1 MMGRIVRKR
10 IFGTTQWLVRIL
22 CAVAL
27 LSVGFA
33 HSPAVSS
40 AAELTAVELAQYRLP
55 DGTLPV
61 LCVTE
66 KTPDGKE
73 HSKAYMPG
81 CEACRISA
89 AALLPTPPTEI
100 CEHLAFVRDDA
111 VVARNEAFRRQL
123 YPPNSGPRAPPA
135 LQALA

>member
-1 MMGRIVRKR
+1 MGRLVRKR
-10 IFGTTQWLVRIL
+10 IFGTTRLLVRIL
-22 CAVAL
+22 CAIAL

-33 HSPAVSS
+33 HRPAVAS
-40 AAELTAVELAQYRLP
+40 AAELTPVELAQYRLP

-66 KTPDGKE
+66 RTPDGKE

-89 AALLPTPPTEI
+89 AILLPTPPTDI
-100 CEHLAFVRDDA
+100 CEHLAFVREDI
-111 VVARNEAFRRQL
+111 VVTRDEAFRRQL
-123 YPPNSGPRAPPA
+123 YPPNSGPRAPPSPQI
-135 LQALA
+135 LV

>member
-1 MMGRIVRKR
+1 MGRIVRKLT
-10 IFGTTQWLVRIL
+10 FGTTRLLVRIL
-22 CAVAL
+22 CAIAL

-33 HSPAVSS
+33 HRPAVS
-40 AAELTAVELAQYRLP
+40 AAELTPLELAQYRLP

-66 KTPDGKE
+66 RTPDGKE

-89 AALLPTPPTEI
+89 AILLPTPPTDI
-100 CEHLAFVRDDA
+100 CEHLTFVREDI
-111 VVARNEAFRRQL
+111 VVARSETFRRQL

-135 LQALA
+135 LRTLA

>member
-1 MMGRIVRKR
+1 MGRIVRKLT
-10 IFGTTQWLVRIL
+10 FGTTRLLVRIL

-33 HSPAVSS
+33 HRPAVS
-40 AAELTAVELAQYRLP
+40 AAELTPVELAQYRLP

-66 KTPDGKE
+66 RTPDGKE

-89 AALLPTPPTEI
+89 AALLPTPPMDI
-100 CEHLAFVRDDA
+100 CEHLALVREDI
-111 VVARNEAFRRQL
+111 VVTRDEAFRRQL

-135 LQALA
+135 LRTLA

>member
-1 MMGRIVRKR
+1 MGRNVRKQ
-10 IFGTTQWLVRIL
+10 IFGIMQWPMRIL

-33 HSPAVSS
+33 HRPAVSS
-40 AAELTAVELAQYRLP
+40 AAELTLVELAQYSLP
-55 DGTLPV
+55 DGSLPI

-66 KTPDGKE
+66 KTPDGKG

-89 AALLPTPPTEI
+89 AVLLPTPPTDI
-100 CEHLAFVRDDA
+100 HEHLAFVREDVL
-111 VVARNEAFRRQL
+111 VVRSEAFGRQL
-123 YPPNSGPRAPPA
+123 YPPNSGPRAPPVFNA
-135 LQALA
+135 FV

>member
-1 MMGRIVRKR
+1 MRKR
-10 IFGTTQWLVRIL
+10 ILRTTRWLARIV

-40 AAELTAVELAQYRLP
+40 AAELTPFELAQYRLP

-66 KTPDGKE
+66 RTPDGKE

-89 AALLPTPPTEI
+89 AILLPTPPTDI
-100 CEHLAFVRDDA
+100 CEHLAFVRED
-111 VVARNEAFRRQL
+111 VIVAKDEAFRRQL
-123 YPPNSGPRAPPA
+123 YPPNNGPRAPPS
-135 LQALA
+135 LRNLA

>member
-1 MMGRIVRKR
+1 MMGRIVRKQT
-10 IFGTTQWLVRIL
+10 FGTTQWLVRIL

-33 HSPAVSS
+33 HRPAVS
-40 AAELTAVELAQYRLP
+40 AAELTPIELAQYRLP

-66 KTPDGKE
+66 RTPDGKE

-89 AALLPTPPTEI
+89 AILLPTPPTDI
-100 CEHLAFVRDDA
+100 CEHLAFVREDV
-111 VVARNEAFRRQL
+111 VVARSETFHRQL
-123 YPPNSGPRAPPA
+123 YPPNTGPRAPPT
-135 LQALA
+135 LPILA

>member
-1 MMGRIVRKR
+1 MGRIVRKR
-10 IFGTTQWLVRIL
+10 IFRTTRLLVRIL
-22 CAVAL
+22 CAIAL

-33 HSPAVSS
+33 HRPAVS
-40 AAELTAVELAQYRLP
+40 AAELTPLELAQYRLP

-66 KTPDGKE
+66 RTPDGKE

-89 AALLPTPPTEI
+89 TILLPTPPTDI
-100 CEHLAFVRDDA
+100 CEHLAFVREDV
-111 VVARNEAFRRQL
+111 VVARSETFRRQL

-135 LQALA
+135 LRTLA

>member
-1 MMGRIVRKR
+1 MRKR
-10 IFGTTQWLVRIL
+10 IFGTTQWIVRIL

-33 HSPAVSS
+33 HTPAVAS
-40 AAELTAVELAQYRLP
+40 AAELTTLELAQYRLP

-61 LCVTE
+61 ICVTE
-66 KTPDGKE
+66 RTPDGKE
-73 HSKAYMPG
+73 HGKTFMPG

-89 AALLPTPPTEI
+89 AILLPTPSTDI
-100 CEHLAFVRDDA
+100 FEHLAFVREDI
-111 VVARNEAFRRQL
+111 VVVRREAYHRQL

-135 LQALA
+135 LPILA

>member
-1 MMGRIVRKR
+1 MGRIVRKLT
-10 IFGTTQWLVRIL
+10 FGTTRLLVRIL
-22 CAVAL
+22 CAMAL

-33 HSPAVSS
+33 HRPAVS
-40 AAELTAVELAQYRLP
+40 AAELTPLELAQYRLP

-66 KTPDGKE
+66 RTPDGKE

-89 AALLPTPPTEI
+89 AILLPTPPTDI
-100 CEHLAFVRDDA
+100 CEHLAFVRED
-111 VVARNEAFRRQL
+111 VVVPRSETFRRQL

-135 LQALA
+135 LRTLA

>member
-1 MMGRIVRKR
+1 MMGRTVRKR
-10 IFGTTQWLVRIL
+10 SFGTTQWLVRIL

-33 HSPAVSS
+33 HRPAASSTAEPSP
-40 AAELTAVELAQYRLP
+40 VELAQYRLP
-55 DGTLPV
+55 DGTLPI

-89 AALLPTPPTEI
+89 AALLPTPPTDI
-100 CEHLAFVRDDA
+100 CEHLAFVRED
-111 VVARNEAFRRQL
+111 VVVPRNEAFRRQL